1 MSVIADAVA
10 SWKLRLEQIEDEIA
24 PLLAEA
30 EELRRG
36 IRRLESRSA
45 PRDGAASNGAS
56 GEPRPSRSPRG
67 ENRRQVL
74 AAIATEAKTAG
85 EIAAE
90 TGLHR
95 ASIATLLIK
104 LVDEG
109 VAVKASRGYRAA
121 NGAAPGSDE

>member
-1 MSVIADAVA
+1 MSVIADALA
-10 SWKLRLEQIEDEIA
+10 SWKLRLEQIEEEVA

-30 EELRRG
+30 EELRQG
-36 IRRLESRSA
+36 IRRLETRVPAKASA
-45 PRDGAASNGAS
+45 PSANGQRRS
-56 GEPRPSRSPRG
+56 TRSPRG

-85 EIAAE
+85 EIAKE

-109 VAVKASRGYRAA
+109 VAVKATRGYRAA
-121 NGAAPGSDE
+121 S

>member
-10 SWKLRLEQIEDEIA
+10 SWKLRLEQIEEEMA

-30 EELRRG
+30 EELRHG
-36 IRRLESRSA
+36 IRRLEARVPAKVGASSA
-45 PRDGAASNGAS
+45 SSNG
-56 GEPRPSRSPRG
+56 GEAGQATRTRSPRG

-85 EIAAE
+85 EIAQE

-109 VAVKASRGYRAA
+109 AAVKAPRGYRATC
-121 NGAAPGSDE
+121 